1 MFHCLHF
8 KALPI
13 YEQLQIEEALL
24 RLDDRNWCIINE
36 GSPDAVV
43 MGISGKPEELVNL
56 PALHE
61 KNIPLIKRYSG
72 GGTVIVD
79 HDTVFVSMLCKAALH
94 LAKPYPESIMK
105 WSESLYKSVICHNDF
120 SLCENDFAIGNLKF
134 GGNAQYIT
142 KSKWMHHTTL
152 LWDYEDEKMDLLKLP
167 AKRPKYRSDRTHS
180 DFLCRLKNYMVSKEA
195 LVVNVKETL
204 SKRYGLEEVDV
215 SLIQDILSQEHRKST
230 RIIDVGCRLQ
240 AV

>member
-79 HDTVFVSMLCKAALH
+79 HNTVFVSMLCKAALH
-94 LAKPYPESIMK
+94 LAKPYPEPIMQ

-120 SLCENDFAIGNLKF
+120 SLRENDFAIGNLKF

-142 KSKWMHHTTL
+142 KTKWMHHTTL
-152 LWDYEDEKMDLLKLP
+152 LWDYDDEKMDLLKLP
-167 AKRPKYRSDRTHS
+167 AKRPKYRSDRTHR
-180 DFLCRLKNYMVSKEA
+180 DFLCRLKDYVASKEM
-195 LVVNVKETL
+195 LVANVKETL
-204 SKRYGLEEVDV
+204 NKRYGLEEVDV
-215 SLIQDILSQEHRKST
+215 SLIQDILNQEHRKST